1 MTVIRE
7 TEVVT
12 SSDSPPVSVRR
23 PIKMKDLAA
32 LAGVSASTI
41 SRSLA
46 NHFSI
51 PQATREAIQK
61 LAAEH
66 GYVVNNS
73 ARSLRQSQTRTIAL
87 ALPLG
92 HEQEQLISDP
102 FFLRLF
108 GHLADEITKR
118 GFDVLLVREPAPESG
133 WLERLIG
140 SSRADAYIVVGQS
153 TQHEALNLV
162 AQNFLPMIVGGSPL
176 PGQKYCTVGSDNFA
190 GGRIAT
196 EHLIASGRTKIAFV
210 GPAALPQ
217 IDLRLEGY
225 KAALQQ
231 SALILADELILDA
244 HFTGTSAFD
253 AVGAALKSGLKI
265 DAIFAASDGIAVS
278 AIRALEEA
286 GLRCPEDIA
295 VVGFDDSDLA
305 SKSKPL
311 LTTIRQ
317 DVQAMAARIVALL
330 FERLE
335 GHDTQSEWLPVA
347 LVVRESAP

>member
-12 SSDSPPVSVRR
+12 SSDSPPVPVRR

-140 SSRADAYIVVGQS
+140 SSRADGYIVVGQS

-196 EHLIASGRTKIAFV
+196 EHLIASG
-210 GPAALPQ
+210 
-217 IDLRLEGY
+217 
-225 KAALQQ
+225 
-231 SALILADELILDA
+231 
-244 HFTGTSAFD
+244 
-253 AVGAALKSGLKI
+253 AV
-265 DAIFAASDGIAVS
+265 F
-278 AIRALEEA
+278 
-286 GLRCPEDIA
+286 
-295 VVGFDDSDLA
+295 
-305 SKSKPL
+305 
-311 LTTIRQ
+311 
-317 DVQAMAARIVALL
+317 RIV
-330 FERLE
+330 
-335 GHDTQSEWLPVA
+335 DLPIDPV
-347 LVVRESAP
+347 